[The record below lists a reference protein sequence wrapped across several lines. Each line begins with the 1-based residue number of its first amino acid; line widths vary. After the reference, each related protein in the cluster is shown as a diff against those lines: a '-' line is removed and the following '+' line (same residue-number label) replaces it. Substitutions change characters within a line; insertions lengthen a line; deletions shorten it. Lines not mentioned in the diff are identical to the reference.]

1 MRYLCIILLFNN
13 FTKNLKF
20 LQTMASLRNYFH
32 SFNKSSGQ
40 LPRGLF
46 LDFCDIESHCFHALG
61 QNLVEAGNGN
71 AGAY

>member
-1 MRYLCIILLFNN
+1 
-13 FTKNLKF
+13 
-20 LQTMASLRNYFH
+20 MASLRNYFH

-71 AGAY
+71 AGGAY